1 MSGFIT
7 ENLKN
12 VLNGIRTAEKSAGRK
27 ENSVN
32 LLAVSKFHSAQEV
45 IEAAE
50 AGITSFGENRVQ
62 EAAAKFAEV
71 KKIFPAVKLHLIG
84 HIQTNKVKKAVGI
97 ADCIESVDSLE
108 LIAEIEKAAAKIDK
122 KINIFLELHTGE
134 DSKSGFP
141 SVNELEK
148 ALKYIAD
155 GEAPHVIPCGF
166 MTMAPFTEDEK
177 LIRKSFA
184 SLREAKNQLSQIF
197 TLFRIDTL
205 SMGMSGDYNIA
216 IQEGSTEVRIGTAIF
231 GERNY
236 KNGDSA

>member
-1 MSGFIT
+1 M
-7 ENLKN
+7 
-12 VLNGIRTAEKSAGRK
+12 R
-27 ENSVN
+27 
-32 LLAVSKFHSAQEV
+32 
-45 IEAAE
+45 AE

-62 EAAAKFAEV
+62 EAAVKFAEV

-155 GEAPHVIPCGF
+155 GEAPHVIPRGF

-184 SLREAKNQLSQIF
+184 SLREAKNQLSKMF
-197 TLFRIDTL
+197 TLFRLDTL